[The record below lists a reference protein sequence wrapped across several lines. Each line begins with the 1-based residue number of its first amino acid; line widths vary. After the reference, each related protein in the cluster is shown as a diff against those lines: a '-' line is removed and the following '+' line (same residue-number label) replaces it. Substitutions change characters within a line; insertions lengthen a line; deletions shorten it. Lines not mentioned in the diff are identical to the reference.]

1 MKRYK
6 IVKGNRNDKEITFE
20 INGKEIKRKVSKA
33 GIIKYNSKKYFPVFE
48 NYIEGY
54 VTELP
59 NEVENM
65 DNEIN
70 SYFDLK
76 NILNGLVE
84 YYKQFEVQNTQTE
97 SGNFL
102 ISHSGK
108 IEVFV
113 DEISYGSYSNFFFSN
128 GVKIGTKFFK
138 QLPEDEKEDL
148 MNMLNYIMLVASKK
162 LYVTSEGKRIP
173 LFPKETY
180 GSNFSRIGIA
190 TTC

>member
-1 MKRYK
+1 MERFK
-6 IVKGNRNDKEITFE
+6 IVKGNRDSKEITFKINERE
-20 INGKEIKRKVSKA
+20 ITRKISKK
-33 GIIKYNSKKYFPVFE
+33 GIIKFNSKKYFPVFE

-59 NEVENM
+59 KEVE
-65 DNEIN
+65 DIKIN
-70 SYFDLK
+70 SYFDLEI
-76 NILNGLVE
+76 ILNEVVE
-84 YYKQFEVQNTQTE
+84 NFKKFEVQNTQTK

-108 IEVFV
+108 IEVF
-113 DEISYGSYSNFFFSN
+113 EKETSYGSYSNFYFAM
-128 GVKIGTKFFK
+128 GVKIGTEFFS
-138 QLPEDEKEDL
+138 QLPEEKINEL
-148 MNMLNYIMLVASKK
+148 KNMLNYIMLIASKK
-162 LYVTSEGKRIP
+162 LYVTSEGKRIS